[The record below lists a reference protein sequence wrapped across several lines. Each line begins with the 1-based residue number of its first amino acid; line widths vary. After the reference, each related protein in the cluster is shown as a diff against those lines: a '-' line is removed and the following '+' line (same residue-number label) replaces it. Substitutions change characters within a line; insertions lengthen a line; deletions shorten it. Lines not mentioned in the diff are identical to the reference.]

1 MVVWIPM
8 DHQNATDE
16 ELVEA
21 CKKRD
26 DAAFQELMRRHI
38 RPIFNFVRQYVKAD
52 EDVEDVVQDAFFKA
66 WKHVRRFKAGKTFRP
81 WLYAIARNTALDHLK
96 KRRATAFSELDNDE
110 TDQSFAD
117 TLEDA
122 EPLASELFERA
133 ESAVML
139 EPYLDALHPDHRSVL
154 VMRYQEELS
163 FGEIADIM
171 DKPMNTVKSWHWR
184 ALVKLRRDMSHRK
197 P

>member
-1 MVVWIPM
+1 MIGWILM
-8 DHQNATDE
+8 DYHNTTDE
-16 ELVEA
+16 KLVEA

-38 RPIFNFVRQYVKAD
+38 RPIFNFVRQYVKTD

-66 WKHVRRFKAGKTFRP
+66 WKHIRRFKAGKMFRP
-81 WLYAIARNTALDHLK
+81 WLYTIARNTALDHLK
-96 KRRATAFSELDNDE
+96 KRRAAAFSELDNDD

-122 EPLASELFERA
+122 GPLPPELFERA
-133 ESAVML
+133 ESVAML
-139 EPYLDALHPDHRSVL
+139 EPYLDALHPDYRAVL
-154 VMRYQEELS
+154 IMRYHEELS
-163 FGEIADIM
+163 FNEIAEIM
-171 DKPMNTVKSWHWR
+171 GKPMNTVKSWHWR
-184 ALVKLRRDMSHRK
+184 ALGDIRRKMPHRK